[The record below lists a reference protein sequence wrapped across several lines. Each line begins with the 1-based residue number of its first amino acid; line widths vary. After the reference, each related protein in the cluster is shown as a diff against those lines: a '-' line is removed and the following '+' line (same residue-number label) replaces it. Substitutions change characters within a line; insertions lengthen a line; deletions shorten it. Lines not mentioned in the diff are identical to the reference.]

1 MIHIIKHAYAER
13 AACGEDFEEAV
24 VLGGSKT
31 HEANCEACRDECEVE
46 LGELDPTPRKI
57 VCKYTVT
64 LFTASPLCEKERD
77 YLENAIETFTHGA
90 AQANVPAKYDEVDAE
105 EYELGHLL
113 DDED

>member
-1 MIHIIKHAYAER
+1 MKKP
-13 AACGEDFEEAV
+13 
-24 VLGGSKT
+24 KT
-31 HEANCEACRDECEVE
+31 
-46 LGELDPTPRKI
+46 

-64 LFTASPLCEKERD
+64 LFTAKPMCEKEREL
-77 YLENAIETFTHGA
+77 LENAVETFAHGA